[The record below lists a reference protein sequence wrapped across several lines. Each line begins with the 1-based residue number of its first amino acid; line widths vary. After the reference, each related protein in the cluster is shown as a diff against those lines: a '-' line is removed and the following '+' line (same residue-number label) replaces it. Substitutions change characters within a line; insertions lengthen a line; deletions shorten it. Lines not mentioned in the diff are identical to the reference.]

1 MVRLAPSWKLRTSG
15 AWMQERVILRA
26 QERMSLRSIMGEL
39 NDEDFFTITSSD
51 VFRIIHEPAAQQ
63 QGAVGGQGQHQEE
76 ANRRENGRSPLQ
88 EASAHPYAQLG

>member
-1 MVRLAPSWKLRTSG
+1 MYWEG
-15 AWMQERVILRA
+15 
-26 QERMSLRSIMGEL
+26 
-39 NDEDFFTITSSD
+39 FFAITSSD

-63 QGAVGGQGQHQEE
+63 QGAAGGQMQHQEE